1 MMDNYQKERHKME
14 LFAREE
20 LRLSGVNDVHS
31 FNDEGILLETT
42 LGILTVGGEDL
53 RITKLNLEEGEV
65 HLRGNINMLLYNDDT
80 LRKEKNE
87 SLFSKLFK

>member
-1 MMDNYQKERHKME
+1 MDNYQYDRHKVEM
-14 LFAREE
+14 FGREE

-42 LGILTVGGEDL
+42 QGILTVGGDDL

-65 HLRGNINMLLYNDDT
+65 HLKGNINMLLYNEESSG
-80 LRKEKNE
+80 KEKTE